1 MRVLVIGSGGREHA
15 LAWKVSQ
22 SPRVTEVFCA
32 PGNAGIA
39 KVAQCVDIAA
49 DDVAKLVEFAREREI
64 GLTIVGPEAALT
76 LGIVDAFESEG
87 LKIFGASRQAAQIE
101 SSKAFAKDLMKKY
114 SIPTGFYGVFEDP
127 EPARRYVREKGAP
140 IVVKADGLAA
150 GKGVIVCRT
159 EQEAF
164 DSIDTI
170 MVQQAFGSAG
180 KKVVIEECLIGEEA
194 SFIALTD
201 GRTIT
206 PLPSSQD
213 HKAVYDGDAGPNTG
227 GMGAYSPAPVLTAE
241 LEREVMET
249 VMTRAVEG
257 MASEGIPYKGVLYA
271 GLMITDDGPKVL
283 EFNARFGDPETQ
295 PILARMRSDIVTA
308 LEAVVDG
315 RLGEI
320 EIELDPRPAVCVV
333 MASGGYPG
341 SYDKGIVISGLDEA
355 DAMEDLV
362 VFHAG
367 TTSKGGTFAT
377 KGGRV
382 LGVTALGDSVGDAIA
397 KAYAGVAVI
406 NWEGVHYR
414 KDIGQK
420 ALGR

>member
-15 LAWKVSQ
+15 LAWKVSR

-32 PGNAGIA
+32 PGNAGIS

-49 DDVAKLVEFAREREI
+49 DDVAKLVEFARDKEI

-87 LKIFGASRQAAQIE
+87 LKIFGATRQAAKIE

-114 SIPTGFYGVFEDP
+114 GIPTGFYGVFEDP
-127 EPARRYVREKGAP
+127 ESARGYVREKGVP

-164 DSIDTI
+164 VSIDTI
-170 MVQQAFGSAG
+170 MVRRAFGSAG
-180 KKVVIEECLIGEEA
+180 GKVVIEECLIGEEA

-213 HKAVYDGDAGPNTG
+213 HKAVYDGDEGPNTG

-271 GLMITDDGPKVL
+271 GLMIADDGPKVL

-341 SYDKGIVISGLDEA
+341 SYDKGIAISGLDEA
-355 DAMEDLV
+355 DAMDDLM

-367 TTSKGGTFAT
+367 TTSTNGAFAT
-377 KGGRV
+377 NGGRV
-382 LGVTALGDSVGDAIA
+382 LGVTALGDSVGDAIE
-397 KAYAGVAVI
+397 KAYAGVEKIA
-406 NWEGVHYR
+406 WEGVHYR
-414 KDIGQK
+414 RDIGQK